1 MSDAGGIEAAR
12 GARARADG
20 TPLRATSGERLPWS
34 MRPLPQL
41 TLVRFREFVREPEAV
56 FWTFFFPVVLAIGLG
71 IAFRN
76 KPADVVTVAVVRGT
90 PAADTLASRLAH
102 AGGMRVTAL
111 DDSAASRALRTGQ
124 VALVARATGAGTVEY
139 SFDDTRPEGRS
150 ARFLADEAIQRGAG
164 RRDPVAATERKVREK
179 GSRYIDFVI
188 PGLLGMNI
196 MAGGIWG
203 LGFAIV
209 EARRKNL
216 LKRLV
221 STPMPRGDYLLS
233 FLLSRFV
240 FLLCEVVVIL
250 GSAVLLF
257 GVPVRGSLVQLATVC
272 VVSALA
278 FGGVGLLI
286 ASRAKTTEGVSGLMN
301 LVMMPM
307 WVLSGVFFS
316 STNFPAAAQPF
327 IQALPLT
334 ATINALRSTMLQGV
348 GWSGVLISLAIVGAW
363 GVGTFLVALR
373 VFRWR

>member
-1 MSDAGGIEAAR
+1 MDEVRDDPLPWI
-12 GARARADG
+12 ARA
-20 TPLRATSGERLPWS
+20 
-34 MRPLPQL
+34 LPQL
-41 TLVRFREFVREPEAV
+41 TLVRFREFIREPEAV

-76 KPADVVTVAVVRGT
+76 KPADTVKVAVVRGT
-90 PAADTLASRLAH
+90 PAADSVAARIGH
-102 AGGMRVTAL
+102 AAGLEVRVL
-111 DDSAASRALRTGQ
+111 DDSAAARALRTGE
-124 VALVARATGAGTVEY
+124 VALVARTTDGRAVQYT
-139 SFDDTRPEGRS
+139 FDDTRPEGRS
-150 ARFLADEAIQRGAG
+150 ARFLVDDAVQRGAG
-164 RRDPVAATERKVREK
+164 RSDPVATTERKVREK

-221 STPMPRGDYLLS
+221 STPMPRRDYLLS

-240 FLLCEVVVIL
+240 FLLVEVVVIL
-250 GSAVLLF
+250 GSAVVLF
-257 GVPVRGSLVQLATVC
+257 GVPVRGSLLQLGVISVIA
-272 VVSALA
+272 ALA
-278 FGGVGLLI
+278 FGGIGLLI

-307 WVLSGVFFS
+307 WVVSGVFFS
-316 STNFPAAAQPF
+316 STNFPPAAQPF

-334 ATINALRSTMLQGV
+334 ATINALRASILLGV
-348 GWSGVLISLAIVGAW
+348 GWGAVAGWIAIVAVW
-363 GVGTFLVALR
+363 GVVGFGVALR

>member
-1 MSDAGGIEAAR
+1 MREA
-12 GARARADG
+12 
-20 TPLRATSGERLPWS
+20 SGERLPWMS
-34 MRPLPQL
+34 RSLAQL
-41 TLVRFREFVREPEAV
+41 TLVRFREFIREPEAV

-76 KPADVVTVAVVRGT
+76 KPVETLIVGVARGT
-90 PAADTLASRLAH
+90 TEADTLAAQLGR
-102 AGGMRVTAL
+102 AGGFRVRLLTAE
-111 DDSAASRALRTGQ
+111 DAAHALRTGE
-124 VALVARATGAGTVEY
+124 VALVATPRAAGTVEY
-139 SFDDTRPEGRS
+139 SFDDTRPEGRT
-150 ARFLADEAIQRGAG
+150 ARFLVDDAVQRAAG
-164 RRDPVAATERKVREK
+164 RRDPVSAAERKVREK

-196 MAGGIWG
+196 MSGGIWG

-209 EARRKNL
+209 ESRRRNL

-221 STPMPRGDYLLS
+221 STPMSRTNYLAS
-233 FLLSRFV
+233 FLFSRFV
-240 FLLCEVVVIL
+240 FLVVEMVVIL

-257 GVPVRGSLVQLATVC
+257 GVPVRGSLVQLFAVC
-272 VVSALA
+272 IVSALA

-286 ASRAKTTEGVSGLMN
+286 ASRAKTIEGVSGLMN

-334 ATINALRSTMLQGV
+334 ATINALRGTMLQGLGWV
-348 GWSGVLISLAIVGAW
+348 GVSVPLLIVSVW
-363 GVGTFLVALR
+363 GVVAFGVALR

>member
-1 MSDAGGIEAAR
+1 MRE
-12 GARARADG
+12 
-20 TPLRATSGERLPWS
+20 ATSTRLPWTARS
-34 MRPLPQL
+34 LAQL
-41 TLVRFREFVREPEAV
+41 TLVRFREFIREPEAV

-76 KPADVVTVAVVRGT
+76 KPAEVLVVGVVEGS
-90 PAADTLASRLAH
+90 AESDTLAARLTR
-102 AGGMRVTAL
+102 AGGLRVEVLGTA
-111 DDSAASRALRTGQ
+111 DAARALRNGE
-124 VALVARATGAGTVEY
+124 VALVATPRGAGAVEY
-139 SFDDTRPEGRS
+139 AFDDTRPEGRT
-150 ARFLADEAIQRGAG
+150 ARFLVDDAVQRSAG
-164 RRDPVAATERKVREK
+164 RRDPVSAAERKVREK

-209 EARRKNL
+209 EARRRNL

-221 STPMPRGDYLLS
+221 STPMPRTHYLAS
-233 FLLSRFV
+233 FLFSRFV
-240 FLLCEVVVIL
+240 FLVVEVVVIL

-257 GVPVRGSLVQLATVC
+257 GVPVRGSLLQLLVVC
-272 VVSALA
+272 IVSALA

-316 STNFPAAAQPF
+316 STNFPAPAQPF

-334 ATINALRSTMLQGV
+334 ATINALRGTMLQGLT
-348 GWSGVLISLAIVGAW
+348 WSGVSVPLLIVAAW
-363 GVGTFLVALR
+363 GVGAFGVALK

>member
-1 MSDAGGIEAAR
+1 MRE
-12 GARARADG
+12 
-20 TPLRATSGERLPWS
+20 ATSVRLPWTARS
-34 MRPLPQL
+34 LAQL

-76 KPADVVTVAVVRGT
+76 KPAEVLVVGVVRDA
-90 PAADTLASRLAH
+90 PQSDTLVARLTR
-102 AGGMRVTAL
+102 AGGLRVGVFDA
-111 DDSAASRALRTGQ
+111 DAAARALRNGE
-124 VALVARATGAGTVEY
+124 VALVATPRGAGAVEY
-139 SFDDTRPEGRS
+139 AFDDTRPEGRT
-150 ARFLADEAIQRGAG
+150 ARFLVDDAVQRAAG
-164 RRDPVAATERKVREK
+164 RRDPVSAAERKVREK

-209 EARRKNL
+209 EARRRNL

-221 STPMPRGDYLLS
+221 STPMSRTHYLAS

-240 FLLCEVVVIL
+240 FLVVEVVVIL

-257 GVPVRGSLVQLATVC
+257 GVPVRGSLLQLLVVC
-272 VVSALA
+272 IVSALA

-286 ASRAKTTEGVSGLMN
+286 ASRAQTTEGVSGLMN

-316 STNFPAAAQPF
+316 STNFPAPAQPF

-334 ATINALRSTMLQGV
+334 ATINALRGTMLQGLS
-348 GWSGVLISLAIVGAW
+348 WSGVTVPLLIVAAW
-363 GVGTFLVALR
+363 GGAAFGVALK

>member
-1 MSDAGGIEAAR
+1 
-12 GARARADG
+12 
-20 TPLRATSGERLPWS
+20 
-34 MRPLPQL
+34 
-41 TLVRFREFVREPEAV
+41 
-56 FWTFFFPVVLAIGLG
+56 
-71 IAFRN
+71 
-76 KPADVVTVAVVRGT
+76 
-90 PAADTLASRLAH
+90 
-102 AGGMRVTAL
+102 
-111 DDSAASRALRTGQ
+111 
-124 VALVARATGAGTVEY
+124 
-139 SFDDTRPEGRS
+139 
-150 ARFLADEAIQRGAG
+150 
-164 RRDPVAATERKVREK
+164 VREK

-209 EARRKNL
+209 EARRRNL

-221 STPMPRGDYLLS
+221 STPMSRANYLAS
-233 FLLSRFV
+233 FLFSRFV
-240 FLLCEVVVIL
+240 FLLVEVLVIL

-257 GVPVRGSLVQLATVC
+257 GVPVRGSLLQLSTVC

-286 ASRAKTTEGVSGLMN
+286 ASRARTTEGVSGLMN

-316 STNFPAAAQPF
+316 STNFPAAAQPV

-334 ATINALRSTMLQGV
+334 ATINALRGTMLQGV
-348 GWSGVLISLAIVGAW
+348 GWGGVSVPLLIVSVW
-363 GVGTFLVALR
+363 GVVAFGVALR

>member
-1 MSDAGGIEAAR
+1 MDDVRDE
-12 GARARADG
+12 
-20 TPLRATSGERLPWS
+20 PLPWTE
-34 MRPLPQL
+34 RALPQL
-41 TLVRFREFVREPEAV
+41 TLVRFREFIREPEAV

-76 KPADVVTVAVVRGT
+76 KPADTVTVAVVRGT
-90 PAADTLASRLAH
+90 PGADTVAARIARS
-102 AGGMRVTAL
+102 AGLEVRVL
-111 DDSAASRALRTGQ
+111 DDSAAAHALRTGE
-124 VALVARATGAGTVEY
+124 VALVARTTDGRAVQYT
-139 SFDDTRPEGRS
+139 FDDTRPEGRS
-150 ARFLADEAIQRGAG
+150 ARFLVDDAVQRGAG
-164 RRDPVAATERKVREK
+164 RSDPVATTERKVREK

-221 STPMPRGDYLLS
+221 STPMPRSHYLLS

-240 FLLCEVVVIL
+240 FLLVEVVVIL
-250 GSAVLLF
+250 GSAVVLF
-257 GVPVRGSLVQLATVC
+257 GVPVRGSLAQLGVISVIA
-272 VVSALA
+272 ALA
-278 FGGVGLLI
+278 FGGIGLLL

-316 STNFPAAAQPF
+316 ATNFPAVAQPF

-334 ATINALRSTMLQGV
+334 ATINALRATMLQGV
-348 GWSGVLISLAIVGAW
+348 GWSAVAGWIVIVAVWGVLAFG
-363 GVGTFLVALR
+363 VALK